1 MVEITV
7 DEKSSYSK
15 QDLKSVD
22 MIKKNTSEG
31 LSSGIGGSSCLSS
44 PQLSISDTDEVESG
58 QNTSSTSTIQYSTVI
73 ISGYRGQQPTAAV
86 LPTFS
91 RSEST
96 QPLLESE
103 ERPDEQQVLEMPS
116 QYFKQNCTL
125 EDSTGRLEA
134 VQQENPSSHIHEPG
148 QSQHL
153 AGLGHEKDLEDSN
166 AGQIVNFEG
175 QLASSEM
182 DTESTEIKS
191 YLPQTVRRGGY
202 LPQ

>member
-1 MVEITV
+1 MVEITT

-22 MIKKNTSEG
+22 LIKKNTSEG

-58 QNTSSTSTIQYSTVI
+58 QNTSSTVQYSTVI
-73 ISGYRGQQPTAAV
+73 ISGYRGQQPTAAT

-103 ERPDEQQVLEMPS
+103 ERPDEQQVLEIPN
-116 QYFKQNCTL
+116 QYFKQNCTQ
-125 EDSTGRLEA
+125 EDSTGRLQA
-134 VQQENPSSHIHEPG
+134 LQQENVSSHIHEQG

-153 AGLGHEKDLEDSN
+153 AGLGHEMNLEGFN
-166 AGQIVNFEG
+166 ADQNVSFDGQP
-175 QLASSEM
+175 APSEI
-182 DTESTEIKS
+182 DIESTEIKS